1 MAKMP
6 TAWAMMSQSSIK
18 SPHEYNA
25 IFYHIRGKGARG
37 RILWGRTDSF
47 TFAPVRS
54 KLWCRCGRAHIEP
67 LSTGQWHFIFES
79 ITMQKRAS
87 TERCQL
93 FFGGGG
99 RIRTIE
105 AKRSRFTVCPLWPLG
120 NSPKCSIVNVVRTE
134 LLKYS
139 TKKRIVKK
147 KYQIREKY
155 FSIETAEISDG
166 KYGKKTEVILYFLFI
181 K

>member
-1 MAKMP
+1 MYGFIGRISNGCHHQGKHRLFLQIGVILP
-6 TAWAMMSQSSIK
+6 
-18 SPHEYNA
+18 
-25 IFYHIRGKGARG
+25 FYYKLLSFFCQRQRRTYG
-37 RILWGRTDSF
+37 RILASAEKPRTGKRRKRPILSDWSF
-47 TFAPVRS
+47 S
-54 KLWCRCGRAHIEP
+54 
-67 LSTGQWHFIFES
+67 
-79 ITMQKRAS
+79 
-87 TERCQL
+87 
-93 FFGGGG
+93 GGGG

-120 NSPKCSIVNVVRTE
+120 NSPRCSIVNVVRTE

-139 TKKRIVKK
+139 IKKRIVKK

-166 KYGKKTEVILYFLFI
+166 KYDKKL